1 MAVAHLYGLNP
12 IPSEAPRAPRIFVEP
27 EDFVSIAELAR
38 SISGCARACIR
49 LEDAETGE
57 MRLTFFPDL
66 PGVRDL
72 PAALLPDG
80 RGQARLSGPSLRQ
93 EMQAAGLPDLAFWAG
108 FTLRSMDGRMLGV
121 LCLMDEVPRE
131 LSETALAQLRHL
143 AEVLS
148 RGIGMAA
155 STIRATARQSLGLI
169 EDLAELEEGAASPA
183 VTGLLRYAA
192 GRVPTSGEAMA
203 MRIAGLADMSGGLL
217 MLTPTAKDI
226 LYTHGFRLAN
236 PRAVEVGEPVDEPV
250 VLHLGDGTAVPAAAP
265 EFHTMARLRIGEVHH
280 DIARDDETERFA
292 FRITGSDDPWVMLDN
307 GLEQGWPEMAAE
319 IIKRTR
325 DATFDY
331 VRMHMIHNREA
342 AHAPG
347 EFVYDLYGMG
357 WAVRGTPD
365 HAEARGADGVWRAF
379 DAAHI
384 RHDAPRDF
392 SALAAFAAIPDL
404 ADRIGAD
411 VHEWSKRI
419 AAGSEVTPVF
429 G

>member
-12 IPSEAPRAPRIFVEP
+12 VSSEAPRAPRIFVEP
-27 EDFVSIAELAR
+27 EDFSSVAELAR

-57 MRLTFFPDL
+57 MRLAFFPEL

-93 EMQAAGLPDLAFWAG
+93 EMQAAGLPDVAFWAG
-108 FTLRSMDGRMLGV
+108 FTLRSLDGRMLGV

-131 LSETALAQLRHL
+131 LSETALTQLRHL
-143 AEVLS
+143 AQILS

-155 STIRATARQSLGLI
+155 STIRAMARQSLGLM
-169 EDLAELEEGAASPA
+169 EDLAELEEGAVSPA

-203 MRIAGLADMSGGLL
+203 MRIAGLAEMSGGMLL
-217 MLTPTAKDI
+217 LTPTAKDI

-236 PRAVEVGEPVDEPV
+236 PRAVEVMEAAEEPV
-250 VLHLGDGTAVPAAAP
+250 VIALDAAPAAT

-280 DIARDDETERFA
+280 DIARDDETEKFA
-292 FRITGSDDPWVMLDN
+292 FRITGSDDPWVVLDN
-307 GLEQGWPEMAAE
+307 GLEEGWPEMAAE

-325 DATFDY
+325 NATFDY

-347 EFVYDLYGMG
+347 EFVYDLYGIG

-365 HAEARGADGVWRAF
+365 HAEARGEDGVWRVF
-379 DAAHI
+379 AASHI
-384 RHDAPRDF
+384 SHDAPRDF

-404 ADRIGAD
+404 AERIGAD

>member
-12 IPSEAPRAPRIFVEP
+12 VPSEAPRAPRLSVEP
-27 EDFVSIAELAR
+27 EDFASVAELAR

-57 MRLTFFPDL
+57 ARLSFFPPL
-66 PGVRDL
+66 YGVRDL

-80 RGQARLSGPSLRQ
+80 RGQAQLSGPSLRQ

-108 FTLRSMDGRMLGV
+108 FTLRSLDGRMLGV

-131 LSETALAQLRHL
+131 LSETALAQLRLL
-143 AEVLS
+143 AEILS

-155 STIRATARQSLGLI
+155 STIRAMARQSLGLM
-169 EDLAELEEGAASPA
+169 EDLAEVEDGAVSPA

-192 GRVPTSGEAMA
+192 GRVPGSGEAMA
-203 MRIAGLADMSGGLL
+203 MRIAGLADMSGGKLL
-217 MLTPTAKDI
+217 LTPTARDI

-236 PRAVEVGEPVDEPV
+236 PKTVEAEAPAEAPVMLMPVEVAPQ
-250 VLHLGDGTAVPAAAP
+250 AAA

-280 DIARDDETERFA
+280 DIARDEETDKFA
-292 FRITGSDDPWVMLDN
+292 FRITGSGAPWVLLEN
-307 GLEQGWPEMAAE
+307 GLEEGWPEMAAE

-325 DATFDY
+325 NATFDY
-331 VRMHMIHNREA
+331 VRMHMIHNRDASHE
-342 AHAPG
+342 PG

-357 WAVRGTPD
+357 WSVRGTPD
-365 HAEARGADGVWRAF
+365 FAEAKGADGMWRVF
-379 DAAHI
+379 DASHI
-384 RHDAPRDF
+384 SPDAPRDF
-392 SALAAFAAIPDL
+392 SAQAAFAAIPDL